1 MEYIHEERTMSFD
14 GFFLHHMVEE
24 LRTELLN
31 GRIQKINQPFEQE
44 LVLQIR
50 SNRKSHRLLLSAHPV
65 FGRIQLTES
74 TFENPAQPSTFIM
87 VLRKYLQG
95 AVIESI
101 EQIENDRIVEITVS
115 NKNEIGDH
123 IQATLII
130 EIMGKHSNIILVHT
144 EDRKIID
151 SIKRVSLNISSVREV
166 LPGLTYQYPPG
177 HKKISP
183 IHRLDED
190 EFRSLCSN
198 FHSEIYKLFYM
209 SYEGMS
215 PTISKE
221 ICYRANVESTE
232 VASSLSEVKT
242 EKLWGTF
249 FRMMSRIEQHEYSPC
264 IVIQRNP
271 HTILDFS
278 SVLLT
283 HYETMELVEY
293 QSIHTACEEF
303 YVLKD
308 KTERIQQR
316 TSALRKKI
324 QTRLDTLQHKTE
336 KQNNEISSSMLLD
349 KDKLYGELL
358 TSYIYQIKTGMSEIT
373 LENFYSNNEKI
384 TIPLDIQKSPSENI
398 QRYFKRYQKSK
409 NRIEELTEQLEIA
422 QKEISYLENV
432 LLSISQ
438 IENYDEISEIQ
449 DELAKQGYIRRPTN
463 HKSKKE
469 TMSSPM
475 EFTSSDGTTIL
486 VGKNNTQN
494 DRLTLKISSP
504 SDTWLHT
511 KDIPGSH
518 VIIRAKQQDI
528 SEKTLYEAGV
538 LAAYYSK
545 GKFSSNVPVD
555 YTERKNVKKPSG
567 AKPGMVI
574 YVNNSTIYVTPEE
587 SVVEQLKTHTKE

>member
-1 MEYIHEERTMSFD
+1 MALDGITLRSLVHEMKSKLVNGKIDKITQPEKDEIWLTIRNEKQNHKLLISANSSTPRIHFVND
-14 GFFLHHMVEE
+14 A
-24 LRTELLN
+24 
-31 GRIQKINQPFEQE
+31 K
-44 LVLQIR
+44 
-50 SNRKSHRLLLSAHPV
+50 K
-65 FGRIQLTES
+65 
-74 TFENPAQPSTFIM
+74 ENPLTAPMFLM
-87 VLRKYLQG
+87 LLRKHIG
-95 AVIESI
+95 NGTIKSV
-101 EQIENDRIVEITVS
+101 EQRSTERIVEISIDAYDELRVLK
-115 NKNEIGDH
+115 NK
-123 IQATLII
+123 TLII
-130 EIMGKHSNIILVHT
+130 ELMGKHSNIILIHS

-183 IHRLDED
+183 IHRLDEN

-198 FHSEIYKLFYM
+198 FHSEIYKFFYM

-221 ICYRANVESTE
+221 ICYRANIESTE
-232 VASSLSEVKT
+232 IASSLTDVKI
-242 EKLWGTF
+242 EKLWGAF
-249 FRMMSRIEQHEYSPC
+249 FRMMSKIEQHEYNPC
-264 IVIQRNP
+264 IVIQKNP

-283 HYETMELVEY
+283 NHETMELVEY

-324 QTRLDTLQHKTE
+324 QTRLDTLKHKTE
-336 KQNNEISSSMLLD
+336 KQNSEISSSMLLD

-358 TSYIYQIKTGMSEIT
+358 TSFIYQIKTGMSEIT
-373 LENFYSNNEKI
+373 LDNFYNDNEKI
-384 TIPLDIQKSPSENI
+384 TIPLDVQKSPSENI

-587 SVVEQLKTHTKE
+587 SIVEQLKTHVTE

>member
-1 MEYIHEERTMSFD
+1 MALDGITLRSLVHEMKSKLVNGKIDKITQPEKDEIWLTIRNEKQNHKLLISANSSTPRIHFVND
-14 GFFLHHMVEE
+14 A
-24 LRTELLN
+24 
-31 GRIQKINQPFEQE
+31 K
-44 LVLQIR
+44 
-50 SNRKSHRLLLSAHPV
+50 K
-65 FGRIQLTES
+65 
-74 TFENPAQPSTFIM
+74 ENPLTAPMFLM
-87 VLRKYLQG
+87 LLRKHIG
-95 AVIESI
+95 NGTIKSV
-101 EQIENDRIVEITVS
+101 EQRSTERIVEISIDAYDELRVLK
-115 NKNEIGDH
+115 NK
-123 IQATLII
+123 TLII
-130 EIMGKHSNIILVHT
+130 ELMGKHSNIILVHT

-190 EFRSLCSN
+190 EFRRLCSN

-249 FRMMSRIEQHEYSPC
+249 SRMMSRIEQHEYSPC

-278 SVLLT
+278 AVLLT

-303 YVLKD
+303 YFLKD
-308 KTERIQQR
+308 RAERIQQR

-373 LENFYSNNEKI
+373 LENFYSSNEKI
-384 TIPLDIQKSPSENI
+384 TIPLDVQKSPSENI
-398 QRYFKRYQKSK
+398 QRYFKRYQKFK
-409 NRIEELTEQLEIA
+409 NRIEELTEQLAIA

-438 IENYDEISEIQ
+438 IETYDEISEIQ
-449 DELAKQGYIRRPTN
+449 DELAKQGYIRRMGN

-469 TMSSPM
+469 TISSPM

-494 DRLTLKISSP
+494 DRLTLKLSSP
-504 SDTWLHT
+504 NDTWLHT

-528 SEKTLYEAGV
+528 SEKTLYEAAV

-587 SVVEQLKTHTKE
+587 SVVEQLKTHTTE

>member
-1 MEYIHEERTMSFD
+1 MALDGITLRSLVHEMKSKLVNGKIDKITQPEKDEIWLTIRNEKQNHKLLISANSSTPRIHFVND
-14 GFFLHHMVEE
+14 A
-24 LRTELLN
+24 
-31 GRIQKINQPFEQE
+31 K
-44 LVLQIR
+44 
-50 SNRKSHRLLLSAHPV
+50 K
-65 FGRIQLTES
+65 
-74 TFENPAQPSTFIM
+74 ENPLTAPMFLM
-87 VLRKYLQG
+87 LLRKHIG
-95 AVIESI
+95 NGTIKSV
-101 EQIENDRIVEITVS
+101 EQRSTERIVEISIDAYDELRVLK
-115 NKNEIGDH
+115 NK
-123 IQATLII
+123 TLII
-130 EIMGKHSNIILVHT
+130 ELMGKHSNIILVHT

-190 EFRSLCSN
+190 EFRRLCSN

-221 ICYRANVESTE
+221 ICYRANVESTK

-249 FRMMSRIEQHEYSPC
+249 SRMMSRIEQHEYSPC

-278 SVLLT
+278 AVLLT

-303 YVLKD
+303 YFLKD
-308 KTERIQQR
+308 RAERIQQR

-384 TIPLDIQKSPSENI
+384 TIPLDVQKSPSENI

-409 NRIEELTEQLEIA
+409 NRIEELTEQLAIA

-438 IENYDEISEIQ
+438 IETYDEISEIQ
-449 DELAKQGYIRRPTN
+449 DELAKQGYIRRPSN

-469 TMSSPM
+469 TISSPM
-475 EFTSSDGTTIL
+475 EFTASDGTTIL

-494 DRLTLKISSP
+494 DRLTLKLSSP
-504 SDTWLHT
+504 NDTWLHT

-528 SEKTLYEAGV
+528 SEKTLYEAAV

>member
-1 MEYIHEERTMSFD
+1 MALDGITLRSLVHEMKSKLVNGKIDKITQPEKDEIWLTIRNEKQNHKLLISANSSTPRIHFVND
-14 GFFLHHMVEE
+14 A
-24 LRTELLN
+24 
-31 GRIQKINQPFEQE
+31 K
-44 LVLQIR
+44 
-50 SNRKSHRLLLSAHPV
+50 K
-65 FGRIQLTES
+65 
-74 TFENPAQPSTFIM
+74 ENPLTAPMFLM
-87 VLRKYLQG
+87 LLRKHIG
-95 AVIESI
+95 NGTIKSV
-101 EQIENDRIVEITVS
+101 EQRSTERIVEISIDAYDELRVLK
-115 NKNEIGDH
+115 NK
-123 IQATLII
+123 TLII
-130 EIMGKHSNIILVHT
+130 ELMGKHSNIILVHT

-209 SYEGMS
+209 SYEGIS

-278 SVLLT
+278 AVLLT

-303 YVLKD
+303 YFLKD
-308 KTERIQQR
+308 RVERIQQR
-316 TSALRKKI
+316 TSALRKRI

-384 TIPLDIQKSPSENI
+384 TIPLDVQKSPSENI

-409 NRIEELTEQLEIA
+409 NRIEELTEQLAIA

-438 IENYDEISEIQ
+438 IETYDEISEIQ
-449 DELAKQGYIRRPTN
+449 DELAKQGYIRRPSN

-469 TMSSPM
+469 TISSPM
-475 EFTSSDGTTIL
+475 EFTASDGTTIL

-494 DRLTLKISSP
+494 DRLTLKLSSP
-504 SDTWLHT
+504 NDTWLHT

-528 SEKTLYEAGV
+528 SEKTLYEAAV

>member
-1 MEYIHEERTMSFD
+1 MALDGITLRSLVHEMKSKLVNGKIDKITQPEKDEIWLTIRNEKQNHKLLISANSSTPRIHFVND
-14 GFFLHHMVEE
+14 A
-24 LRTELLN
+24 
-31 GRIQKINQPFEQE
+31 K
-44 LVLQIR
+44 
-50 SNRKSHRLLLSAHPV
+50 K
-65 FGRIQLTES
+65 
-74 TFENPAQPSTFIM
+74 ENPLTAPMFLM
-87 VLRKYLQG
+87 LLRKHIG
-95 AVIESI
+95 NGTIKSV
-101 EQIENDRIVEITVS
+101 EQRSTERIVEISIDAYDELRVLK
-115 NKNEIGDH
+115 NK
-123 IQATLII
+123 TLII
-130 EIMGKHSNIILVHT
+130 ELMGKHSNIILVHT

-190 EFRSLCSN
+190 EFRRLCSN

-221 ICYRANVESTE
+221 ICYRVNVESTE

-249 FRMMSRIEQHEYSPC
+249 SRMMSRIEQHEYSPC

-278 SVLLT
+278 AVLLT

-303 YVLKD
+303 YFLKD
-308 KTERIQQR
+308 RAERIQQR

-384 TIPLDIQKSPSENI
+384 TIPLDVQKSPSENI

-409 NRIEELTEQLEIA
+409 NRIEELTEQLAIA

-438 IENYDEISEIQ
+438 IETYDEISEIQ
-449 DELAKQGYIRRPTN
+449 DELAKQGYIRRPSN

-469 TMSSPM
+469 TISSPM
-475 EFTSSDGTTIL
+475 EFTASDGTTIL

-494 DRLTLKISSP
+494 DRLTLKLSSP
-504 SDTWLHT
+504 NDTWLHT

-528 SEKTLYEAGV
+528 SEKTLYEAAV

-555 YTERKNVKKPSG
+555 YTERKNVKKPTG

>member
-1 MEYIHEERTMSFD
+1 MALDGITLRSLVHEMKSKLVNGKIDKITQPEKDEIWLTIRNEKQNHKLLISANSSTPRIHFVND
-14 GFFLHHMVEE
+14 A
-24 LRTELLN
+24 
-31 GRIQKINQPFEQE
+31 K
-44 LVLQIR
+44 
-50 SNRKSHRLLLSAHPV
+50 K
-65 FGRIQLTES
+65 
-74 TFENPAQPSTFIM
+74 ENPLTAPMFLM
-87 VLRKYLQG
+87 LLRKHIG
-95 AVIESI
+95 NGTIKSV
-101 EQIENDRIVEITVS
+101 EQRSTERIVEISIDAYDELRVLK
-115 NKNEIGDH
+115 NK
-123 IQATLII
+123 TLII
-130 EIMGKHSNIILVHT
+130 ELMGKHSNIILVHT

-249 FRMMSRIEQHEYSPC
+249 SRMMSRIEQHEYSPC

-278 SVLLT
+278 AVLLT

-303 YVLKD
+303 YFLKD
-308 KTERIQQR
+308 RAERIQQR

-384 TIPLDIQKSPSENI
+384 TIPLDVQKSPSENI

-409 NRIEELTEQLEIA
+409 NRIEELTEQLAIA

-438 IENYDEISEIQ
+438 IETYDEISEIQ
-449 DELAKQGYIRRPTN
+449 DELAKQGYIRRPSN

-469 TMSSPM
+469 TISSPM
-475 EFTSSDGTTIL
+475 EFTASDGTTIL

-494 DRLTLKISSP
+494 DRLTLKLSSP
-504 SDTWLHT
+504 NDTWLHT

-528 SEKTLYEAGV
+528 SEKTLYEAAV

>member
-1 MEYIHEERTMSFD
+1 MALDGITLRSLVHEMKSKLVNGKIDKITQPEKDEIWLTIRNEKQNHKLLISANSSTPRIHFVND
-14 GFFLHHMVEE
+14 A
-24 LRTELLN
+24 
-31 GRIQKINQPFEQE
+31 K
-44 LVLQIR
+44 
-50 SNRKSHRLLLSAHPV
+50 K
-65 FGRIQLTES
+65 
-74 TFENPAQPSTFIM
+74 ENPLTAPMFLM
-87 VLRKYLQG
+87 LLRKHIG
-95 AVIESI
+95 NGTIKSV
-101 EQIENDRIVEITVS
+101 EQRSTERIVEISIDAYDELRVLK
-115 NKNEIGDH
+115 NK
-123 IQATLII
+123 TLII
-130 EIMGKHSNIILVHT
+130 ELMGKHSNIILVHT
-144 EDRKIID
+144 EYRKIID

-190 EFRSLCSN
+190 EFRRLCSN

-249 FRMMSRIEQHEYSPC
+249 SRMMSRIEQHEYSLC

-278 SVLLT
+278 AVLLT

-303 YVLKD
+303 YFLKD
-308 KTERIQQR
+308 RAERIQQR

-384 TIPLDIQKSPSENI
+384 TIPLDVQKSPSENI

-409 NRIEELTEQLEIA
+409 NRIEELTEQLAIA

-438 IENYDEISEIQ
+438 IETYDEISEIQ
-449 DELAKQGYIRRPTN
+449 DELAKQGYIRRPSN

-469 TMSSPM
+469 TISSPM
-475 EFTSSDGTTIL
+475 EFTASDGTTIL

-494 DRLTLKISSP
+494 DRLTLKLSSP
-504 SDTWLHT
+504 NDTWLHT

-528 SEKTLYEAGV
+528 SEKTLYEAAV

>member
-1 MEYIHEERTMSFD
+1 MALDGITLRSLVHEMKSKLVNGKIDKITQPEKDEIWLTIRNEKQNHKLLISANSSTPRIHFVND
-14 GFFLHHMVEE
+14 A
-24 LRTELLN
+24 
-31 GRIQKINQPFEQE
+31 K
-44 LVLQIR
+44 
-50 SNRKSHRLLLSAHPV
+50 K
-65 FGRIQLTES
+65 
-74 TFENPAQPSTFIM
+74 ENPLTAPMFLM
-87 VLRKYLQG
+87 LLRKHIG
-95 AVIESI
+95 NGTIKSV
-101 EQIENDRIVEITVS
+101 EQRSTERIVEISIDAYDELRVLK
-115 NKNEIGDH
+115 NK
-123 IQATLII
+123 TLII
-130 EIMGKHSNIILVHT
+130 ELMGKHSNIILVHT

-190 EFRSLCSN
+190 EFRRLCSN

-249 FRMMSRIEQHEYSPC
+249 SRMMSRIEQHEYSPC

-278 SVLLT
+278 AVLLT

-303 YVLKD
+303 YFLKD
-308 KTERIQQR
+308 RAERIQQR

-373 LENFYSNNEKI
+373 LENFYSSNEKI
-384 TIPLDIQKSPSENI
+384 TIPLDVQKSPSENI

-409 NRIEELTEQLEIA
+409 NRIEELTEQLAIA

-438 IENYDEISEIQ
+438 IETYDEISEIQ
-449 DELAKQGYIRRPTN
+449 DELAKQGYIRRPSN

-469 TMSSPM
+469 TISSPM

-494 DRLTLKISSP
+494 DRLTLKLSSP
-504 SDTWLHT
+504 NDTWLHT

-528 SEKTLYEAGV
+528 SEKTLYEAAV

-587 SVVEQLKTHTKE
+587 SVVEQLKTHTTE

>member
-1 MEYIHEERTMSFD
+1 MALDGITLRSLVHEMKSKLVNGKIDKITQPEKDEIWLTIRNEKQNHKLLISANSSTPRIHFVND
-14 GFFLHHMVEE
+14 A
-24 LRTELLN
+24 
-31 GRIQKINQPFEQE
+31 K
-44 LVLQIR
+44 
-50 SNRKSHRLLLSAHPV
+50 K
-65 FGRIQLTES
+65 
-74 TFENPAQPSTFIM
+74 ENPLTAPMFLM
-87 VLRKYLQG
+87 LLRKHIG
-95 AVIESI
+95 NGTIKSV
-101 EQIENDRIVEITVS
+101 EQRSTERIVEISIDAYDELRVLK
-115 NKNEIGDH
+115 NK
-123 IQATLII
+123 TLII
-130 EIMGKHSNIILVHT
+130 ELMGKHSNIILVHT

-278 SVLLT
+278 AVLLT

-373 LENFYSNNEKI
+373 LENFYINNEKI

-409 NRIEELTEQLEIA
+409 NRIEELTEQLAIA

-438 IENYDEISEIQ
+438 IETYDEISEIQ
-449 DELAKQGYIRRPTN
+449 DELAKQGYIRRPSN

-469 TMSSPM
+469 TISSPM
-475 EFTSSDGTTIL
+475 EFTASDGTTIL

-494 DRLTLKISSP
+494 DRLTLKLSSP
-504 SDTWLHT
+504 NDTWLHT

-528 SEKTLYEAGV
+528 SEKTLYEAAV

>member
-1 MEYIHEERTMSFD
+1 MALDGITLRSLVHEMKSKLVNGKIDKITQPEKDEIWLTIRNEKQNHKLLISANSSTPRIHFVND
-14 GFFLHHMVEE
+14 A
-24 LRTELLN
+24 
-31 GRIQKINQPFEQE
+31 K
-44 LVLQIR
+44 
-50 SNRKSHRLLLSAHPV
+50 K
-65 FGRIQLTES
+65 
-74 TFENPAQPSTFIM
+74 ENPLTAPMFLM
-87 VLRKYLQG
+87 LLRKHIG
-95 AVIESI
+95 NGTIKSV
-101 EQIENDRIVEITVS
+101 EQRSTERIVEISIDAYDELRVLK
-115 NKNEIGDH
+115 NK
-123 IQATLII
+123 TLII
-130 EIMGKHSNIILVHT
+130 ELMGKHSNIILVHT

-190 EFRSLCSN
+190 EFRRLCSN

-232 VASSLSEVKT
+232 VASSLSDMKI
-242 EKLWGTF
+242 EKLWGAF
-249 FRMMSRIEQHEYSPC
+249 FRMMSKIEQHEYSPC
-264 IVIQRNP
+264 IVVQKNP

-278 SVLLT
+278 AVLLT

-409 NRIEELTEQLEIA
+409 NRIEELTEQLAIA

-438 IENYDEISEIQ
+438 IETYDEISEIQ
-449 DELAKQGYIRRPTN
+449 DELAKQGYIRRMGN

-469 TMSSPM
+469 TISSPM

-494 DRLTLKISSP
+494 DRLTLKLSSP
-504 SDTWLHT
+504 NDTWLHT

-528 SEKTLYEAGV
+528 SEKTLYEAAV

>member
-1 MEYIHEERTMSFD
+1 MALDGITLRSLVHEMKSKLVNGKIDKITQPEKDEIWLTIRNEKQNHKLLISANSSTPRIHFVND
-14 GFFLHHMVEE
+14 A
-24 LRTELLN
+24 
-31 GRIQKINQPFEQE
+31 K
-44 LVLQIR
+44 
-50 SNRKSHRLLLSAHPV
+50 K
-65 FGRIQLTES
+65 
-74 TFENPAQPSTFIM
+74 ENPLTAPMFLM
-87 VLRKYLQG
+87 LLRKHIG
-95 AVIESI
+95 NGTIKSV
-101 EQIENDRIVEITVS
+101 EQRSTERIVEISIDAYDELRVLK
-115 NKNEIGDH
+115 NK
-123 IQATLII
+123 TLII
-130 EIMGKHSNIILVHT
+130 ELMGKHSNIILVHT

-190 EFRSLCSN
+190 EFRRLCSN

-249 FRMMSRIEQHEYSPC
+249 SRMMSRIEQHEYSPC

-278 SVLLT
+278 AVLLT

-303 YVLKD
+303 YFLKD
-308 KTERIQQR
+308 RAERIQQR

-409 NRIEELTEQLEIA
+409 NRIEELTEQLAIA

-438 IENYDEISEIQ
+438 IETYDEISEIQ
-449 DELAKQGYIRRPTN
+449 DELAKQGYIRRTGN

-469 TMSSPM
+469 TISSPM
-475 EFTSSDGTTIL
+475 EFTASDGTTIL

-494 DRLTLKISSP
+494 DRLTLKLSSP
-504 SDTWLHT
+504 NDTWLHT

-528 SEKTLYEAGV
+528 SEKTLYEAAV

>member
-1 MEYIHEERTMSFD
+1 MALDGITLRSLVHEMKSKLVNGKIDKITQPEKDEIWLTIRNEKQNHKLLISANSSTPRIHFVND
-14 GFFLHHMVEE
+14 A
-24 LRTELLN
+24 
-31 GRIQKINQPFEQE
+31 K
-44 LVLQIR
+44 
-50 SNRKSHRLLLSAHPV
+50 K
-65 FGRIQLTES
+65 
-74 TFENPAQPSTFIM
+74 ENPLTAPMFLM
-87 VLRKYLQG
+87 LLRKHIG
-95 AVIESI
+95 NGTIKSV
-101 EQIENDRIVEITVS
+101 EQRSTERIVEISIDAYDELRVLK
-115 NKNEIGDH
+115 NK
-123 IQATLII
+123 TLII
-130 EIMGKHSNIILVHT
+130 ELMGKHSNIILVHT

-190 EFRSLCSN
+190 EFRRLCSN

-249 FRMMSRIEQHEYSPC
+249 SRMMSRIEQHEYSPC

-278 SVLLT
+278 AVLLT

-303 YVLKD
+303 YFLKD
-308 KTERIQQR
+308 RAERIQQR

-384 TIPLDIQKSPSENI
+384 TIPLDVQKSPSENI

-409 NRIEELTEQLEIA
+409 NRIEELTEQLAIA

-438 IENYDEISEIQ
+438 IETYDEISEIQ
-449 DELAKQGYIRRPTN
+449 DELAKQGYIRRMGN

-469 TMSSPM
+469 TISSPM

-494 DRLTLKISSP
+494 DRLTLKLSSP
-504 SDTWLHT
+504 NDTWLHT

-528 SEKTLYEAGV
+528 SEKTLYEAAV

-587 SVVEQLKTHTKE
+587 SVVEQLKTHTTE

>member
-1 MEYIHEERTMSFD
+1 MALDGITLRSLVHEMKSKLVNGKIDKITQPEKDEIWLTIRNEKQNHKLLISANSSTPRIHFVND
-14 GFFLHHMVEE
+14 A
-24 LRTELLN
+24 
-31 GRIQKINQPFEQE
+31 K
-44 LVLQIR
+44 
-50 SNRKSHRLLLSAHPV
+50 K
-65 FGRIQLTES
+65 
-74 TFENPAQPSTFIM
+74 ENPLTAPMFLM
-87 VLRKYLQG
+87 LLRKHIRNG
-95 AVIESI
+95 TIKSV
-101 EQIENDRIVEITVS
+101 EQRSTERIVEISIDAYDELRVLK
-115 NKNEIGDH
+115 NK
-123 IQATLII
+123 TLII
-130 EIMGKHSNIILVHT
+130 ELMGKHSNIILVHT

-190 EFRSLCSN
+190 EFRRLCSN

-249 FRMMSRIEQHEYSPC
+249 SRMMSRIEQHEYSPC

-278 SVLLT
+278 AVLLT

-303 YVLKD
+303 YFLKD
-308 KTERIQQR
+308 RAERIQQR

-384 TIPLDIQKSPSENI
+384 TIPLDVQKSPSENI

-409 NRIEELTEQLEIA
+409 NRIEELTEQLAIA

-438 IENYDEISEIQ
+438 IETYDEISEIQ
-449 DELAKQGYIRRPTN
+449 DELAKQGYIRRPSN

-469 TMSSPM
+469 TISSPM
-475 EFTSSDGTTIL
+475 EFTASDGTTIL

-494 DRLTLKISSP
+494 DRLTLKLSSP
-504 SDTWLHT
+504 NDTWLHT

-528 SEKTLYEAGV
+528 SEKTLYEAAV